1 MEFNTRR
8 SDDSGTNDHPGSV
21 RWGHPSPPR
30 EARGPVLRACGDRWR
45 CFGAE
50 RAPQCTSHRL
60 WRMGGP
66 RCGRLPRPTGPSGLH
81 PDVNGIS
88 QRRMRHT
95 SYGVIA
101 SVSRCALRRHQLA
114 FALEQVD
121 PAGDNRTCSTTALVF
136 APFERTPSDVGSY
149 SNNGTQRDP
158 IGSPFCVNLRHRSLL
173 SITSSAVTSSGTF
186 REVGSAPQAVAD
198 NVISLPLLGT

>member
-1 MEFNTRR
+1 MALYCALAETVGAVSARR
-8 SDDSGTNDHPGSV
+8 
-21 RWGHPSPPR
+21 
-30 EARGPVLRACGDRWR
+30 
-45 CFGAE
+45 
-50 RAPQCTSHRL
+50 
-60 WRMGGP
+60 
-66 RCGRLPRPTGPSGLH
+66 GLH
-81 PDVNGIS
+81 GVQAIGS
-88 QRRMRHT
+88 GAWAARAAGGCRVREVKRFTSRRERH
-95 SYGVIA
+95 IA
-101 SVSRCALRRHQLA
+101 AQDAAHLLRGHRVGRRCALRRHQLA

-121 PAGDNRTCSTTALVF
+121 PAGDNRTRSTTALVF
-136 APFERTPSDVGSY
+136 APFEQTPPDAGSY